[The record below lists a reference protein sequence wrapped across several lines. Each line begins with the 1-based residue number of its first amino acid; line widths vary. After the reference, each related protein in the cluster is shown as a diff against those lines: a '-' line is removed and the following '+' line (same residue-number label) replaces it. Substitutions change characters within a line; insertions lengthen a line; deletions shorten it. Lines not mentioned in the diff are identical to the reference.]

1 MGYVRMRGGGVEG
14 QHEVAVALAR
24 YQPREIRE
32 LLMPMAGTLPFE

>member
-1 MGYVRMRGGGVEG
+1 MGYVRMRGGEVEG